1 LGWCLQW
8 PFAKVRNL
16 LLQKWGIP
24 FATLSYFI
32 MQQTNIGTLT
42 SNKDSNVEISQQAMF
57 GRHCAIVGTTG
68 GGKSWSVAKLIE
80 SIKEN
85 HTKCILI
92 DPTGEYSN
100 LASDDVSV
108 STIVG
113 NECYFHYRK
122 LTIDDLFFLLKPA
135 GKVQSPK
142 LLEAIR
148 SLKSVELGAGT
159 QFTSKVNDRGVLN
172 KTGINIKEYGAFYYK
187 NISEIENNLLTF
199 DISNL
204 PYQIA
209 NECVKSFGEIY
220 GNKDEFELSNCISLI
235 SRSNNILNTGILKLI
250 FGFTQNEDQKSDLT
264 IIIDN
269 FLKNEN
275 QYLLRIGFEE
285 VGFEFQARE
294 ILANAIGKY
303 LLNKSRSGCFK
314 HNPMV
319 LFIDEAHQFLNNKVV
334 DDYFDST
341 TLSAFDQIAKEC
353 RKYGLFLCI
362 ATQMPRDIPVG
373 TLSQMGTFLV
383 HRLINYNDKESIKQA
398 CSSANSGILSFLPVL
413 GEGEAILT
421 GVDFPMPLTI
431 KVTPP
436 KIEPDSNTPQFI
448 RFSKIT

>member
-1 LGWCLQW
+1 L
-8 PFAKVRNL
+8 
-16 LLQKWGIP
+16 I
-24 FATLSYFI
+24 
-32 MQQTNIGTLT
+32 NIGTLT

-209 NECVKSFGEIY
+209 NECVKSFGEI
-220 GNKDEFELSNCISLI
+220 I
-235 SRSNNILNTGILKLI
+235 
-250 FGFTQNEDQKSDLT
+250 
-264 IIIDN
+264 
-269 FLKNEN
+269 
-275 QYLLRIGFEE
+275 
-285 VGFEFQARE
+285 
-294 ILANAIGKY
+294 
-303 LLNKSRSGCFK
+303 
-314 HNPMV
+314 
-319 LFIDEAHQFLNNKVV
+319 
-334 DDYFDST
+334 
-341 TLSAFDQIAKEC
+341 
-353 RKYGLFLCI
+353 RK
-362 ATQMPRDIPVG
+362 
-373 TLSQMGTFLV
+373 
-383 HRLINYNDKESIKQA
+383 
-398 CSSANSGILSFLPVL
+398 
-413 GEGEAILT
+413 
-421 GVDFPMPLTI
+421 
-431 KVTPP
+431 
-436 KIEPDSNTPQFI
+436 
-448 RFSKIT
+448 